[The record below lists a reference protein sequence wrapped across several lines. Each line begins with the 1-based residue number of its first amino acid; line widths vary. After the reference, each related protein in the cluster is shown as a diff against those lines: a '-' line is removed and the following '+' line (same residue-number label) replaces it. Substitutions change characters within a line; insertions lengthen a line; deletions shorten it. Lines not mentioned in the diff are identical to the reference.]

1 MRTTLFVLILG
12 LVASTV
18 YASDGVFEINA
29 DCAVFGCFDG
39 DSSGYP
45 VTITNPGS
53 YRLTG
58 NLTTSN
64 VDTTLISVSADSVT
78 IDLNGFALIGPV
90 TCSGNPNVCSG
101 SGTGNGIFANDPVK
115 AFKVFNG
122 TVRGLGNDGI
132 VIGTSSSIEN
142 VRVIENGNEGILQ
155 DGFGTSMAINIV
167 AYRNGANG
175 VRTVGGRFGTSMAI
189 NIVAYRNGANGVRTV
204 GGRIFVIDSS
214 LNFNTEQGQ
223 SFGSCSNIYSINNG
237 ENTFCIGIAP
247 NVCEDPAG
255 CD

>member
-90 TCSGNPNVCSG
+90 TCSPPPPRFLPMIPSRH
-101 SGTGNGIFANDPVK
+101 SRYLTAP
-115 AFKVFNG
+115 
-122 TVRGLGNDGI
+122 
-132 VIGTSSSIEN
+132 
-142 VRVIENGNEGILQ
+142 
-155 DGFGTSMAINIV
+155 FGAWAM
-167 AYRNGANG
+167 
-175 VRTVGGRFGTSMAI
+175 ME
-189 NIVAYRNGANGVRTV
+189 
-204 GGRIFVIDSS
+204 
-214 LNFNTEQGQ
+214 L
-223 SFGSCSNIYSINNG
+223 
-237 ENTFCIGIAP
+237 
-247 NVCEDPAG
+247 
-255 CD
+255 

>member
-155 DGFGTSMAINIV
+155 DGFGTSMAK
-167 AYRNGANG
+167 
-175 VRTVGGRFGTSMAI
+175 

-247 NVCEDPAG
+247 NFCEDPAG